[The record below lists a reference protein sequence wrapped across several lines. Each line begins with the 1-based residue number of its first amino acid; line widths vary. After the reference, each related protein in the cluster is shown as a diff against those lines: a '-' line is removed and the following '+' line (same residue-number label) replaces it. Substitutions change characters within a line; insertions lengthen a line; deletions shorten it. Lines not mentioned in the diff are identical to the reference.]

1 MKISE
6 LVEAIKGWKH
16 AHSDLAKW
24 RAAKAAAARPARL
37 VRLKKDGTESRM
49 SDATSTFDSEEAARQ
64 QHERMV
70 GYNPGRRIRHNL
82 YVDGQLVGELDGKLD
97 EVSHKAGMA
106 ATKAVSGSTNV
117 TDQQQQRA
125 IQKWQELDAEEKEIQ
140 ARPDSH
146 TGKYAHQLTNLSRQ
160 KIKIAKAGKL
170 NAFGKPL
177 EESATG
183 GATSSGAVA
192 TSVNPFGIVMRRPSL
207 FGYTPPKKP
216 TKSHKKHKR
225 SK

>member
-1 MKISE
+1 MKISD
-6 LVEAIKGWKH
+6 LYEAIKGWKH
-16 AHSDLAKW
+16 AGRDINKW
-24 RAAKAAAARPARL
+24 RAEKAAAARPAKL
-37 VRLKKDGTESRM
+37 VRLKKDGTESGM
-49 SDATSTFDSEEAARQ
+49 HDAASTFDSEEAARQ

-70 GYNPGRRIRHNL
+70 GYNPGKRIRHNL
-82 YVDGQLVGELDGKLD
+82 YVDGQLVGELDGKLE
-97 EVSHKAGMA
+97 EVSHKVGIA
-106 ATKAVSGSTNV
+106 AARALSTRSKI
-117 TDQQQQRA
+117 TPEEQA
-125 IQKWQELDAEEKEIQ
+125 KYIKKYQEIEDKIKEIE
-140 ARPDSH
+140 ARPDSL
-146 TGKYAHQLTNLSRQ
+146 TGKYAQQLTNLSRQ
-160 KIKIAKAGKL
+160 QSKIAKAGNL

-192 TSVNPFGIVMRRPSL
+192 TSVNPFGITMRRPSL